1 MPKRHTWLEDAQ
13 GLLSG
18 VLLMALAIQFF
29 KQAGLL
35 TGGVTGLAFLLHY
48 TTHWAY
54 GLIFFAISLPFY
66 LFAYRV
72 LGREFTLKTFACIAA
87 LSLLADLLPRWI
99 GFARLDPLFASIIGG
114 LLAGVGILMLIRH
127 KASLGGVTVLAL
139 YLQQRFG
146 WRAGHVQLG
155 FDLAI
160 LACGAAMVSTQQLLY
175 SVAGALALNLVIA
188 INHRPGRY
196 MGM

>member
-1 MPKRHTWLEDAQ
+1 MPKRHTWLEDMQ

-18 VLLMALAIQFF
+18 VLLVALAIQFF
-29 KQAGLL
+29 KHAGLL
-35 TGGVTGLAFLLHY
+35 TGGITGLAFLLHY
-48 TTHWAY
+48 LTHWAY
-54 GLIFFAISLPFY
+54 GLIFFAISIPFY

-72 LGREFTLKTFACIAA
+72 LGREFTLKTFACIAS
-87 LSLLADLLPRWI
+87 LSLLVDWLPSWI
-99 GFARLDPLFASIIGG
+99 SFAALNPLFASIIGG

-139 YLQQRFG
+139 FMQQRFG

-160 LACGAAMVSTQQLLY
+160 LACGIMMVSGTQLLY
-175 SVAGALALNLVIA
+175 SIIGALALNLVIA